1 MWVFKIVGI
10 WGALAIFLAFLSF
23 QFLSISYA
31 EWAAASEV
39 VITLDWPRA
48 SPLRLRIL
56 TLGPLTNCEEHAT
69 FSVSSQLI
77 SSVVSRIVTCLSHC
91 WGGPL
96 DVGSAQQTQ
105 DNPWLSPGTG
115 TCLSIVSVGSGP
127 ASLLSLPLQWS
138 LCTMVVVGIVVLLS
152 SLLPS
157 APRATKHGAYW
168 PHCCGNSTAKAR
180 ANQLS
185 HGPLP

>member
-91 WGGPL
+91 
-96 DVGSAQQTQ
+96 
-105 DNPWLSPGTG
+105 
-115 TCLSIVSVGSGP
+115 
-127 ASLLSLPLQWS
+127 
-138 LCTMVVVGIVVLLS
+138 
-152 SLLPS
+152 
-157 APRATKHGAYW
+157 
-168 PHCCGNSTAKAR
+168 
-180 ANQLS
+180 
-185 HGPLP
+185 